1 MSTPSDAPGSNRPS
15 EGREH
20 PTTEERVEEYQ
31 RQLRRLASELA
42 LTEARQRRIIA
53 GELHDHIGQ
62 ALAFIRMHLVRLR
75 GDAVFSGFEDSIAE
89 VLKLVDQAINSTR
102 SLTFQISP
110 PVLYELGL
118 GPALEWLGETL
129 GAEHGVT
136 VSVRADRAIDALADD
151 TRVLLF
157 QAVRELL
164 VNAIKHAAPQGVE
177 VTADVQEDD
186 VVVVVSDDGCG
197 FDVARADVVDADAM
211 KFGLFSIRER
221 LDYLG
226 GSMAVESR
234 PGSGTSITLRTPLSQ
249 PSLEEVP

>member
-1 MSTPSDAPGSNRPS
+1 MSNPSDAPGSNRPA
-15 EGREH
+15 EGREP

-31 RQLRRLASELA
+31 RQLRRLASELT

-89 VLKLVDQAINSTR
+89 ILKLVDQAINSTR

-118 GPALEWLGETL
+118 GAALEWLGEEL
-129 GAEHGVT
+129 GAEHGVA
-136 VSVRADRAIDALADD
+136 VSVRADRAVDALTDD

-157 QAVRELL
+157 QAGRELL
-164 VNAIKHAAPQGVE
+164 VNAIKHAAPQKVV
-177 VTADVQEDD
+177 VTADVQGDD

-197 FDVARADVVDADAM
+197 FDVARAGVVDADVM
-211 KFGLFSIRER
+211 TFGLFSIRER
-221 LDYLG
+221 LEYLG

-234 PGSGTSITLRTPLSQ
+234 RGSGTSVTLRTPVPP
-249 PSLEEVP
+249 PSPEEVP